1 MGQADEQFHCT
12 RWICKQWQGPGTTSR
27 KDAPV
32 LVTRSPI
39 SLDVAPSTVD
49 TST

>member
-1 MGQADEQFHCT
+1 MNSFIVQDGSVNSGSG
-12 RWICKQWQGPGTTSR
+12 QGPGTTSR
-27 KDAPV
+27 KDAPL
-32 LVTRSPI
+32 LVMRSAI